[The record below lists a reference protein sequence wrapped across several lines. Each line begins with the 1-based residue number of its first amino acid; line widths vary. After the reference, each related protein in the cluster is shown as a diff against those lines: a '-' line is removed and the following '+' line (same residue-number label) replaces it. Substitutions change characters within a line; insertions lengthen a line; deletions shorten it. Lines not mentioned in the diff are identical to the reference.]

1 MKIPCSNCNQKLEI
15 PEELAGQ
22 TIECPACNTS
32 LLVPASE
39 APPAGSSPTIRLSS
53 PKDSPRPPRPKPTPG
68 EGELSALKSYTDEIT
83 RHGSGSEKS
92 LVFVRSLIGGAILV
106 VLILI
111 GQWIR
116 NDPWENSTVKAHRK
130 MVRIESAMVDK
141 FNAAESVDVQVNAIR
156 SAVGNLEKIDVDN
169 LPQDYG
175 DALLE
180 MIKGLKGWSMAL
192 KRGDPEKADEYDNMR
207 IGATMR
213 LNEIMKAKG
222 RY

>member
-68 EGELSALKSYTDEIT
+68 VGELSALKSYTDDIA

-92 LVFVRSLIGGAILV
+92 LMFVRSLIGGAILV

-111 GQWIR
+111 AQWIR
-116 NDPWENSTVKAHRK
+116 SDPWENSTIKAHRK
-130 MVRIESAMVDK
+130 IASIHSTLEDKLNAEESIND
-141 FNAAESVDVQVNAIR
+141 QVTAIN
-156 SAVGNLEKIDVDN
+156 SAVRKLEKIDVDD
-169 LPQDYG
+169 LSQEYG
-175 DALLE
+175 DSLLE
-180 MIKGLKGWSMAL
+180 LIKGWKGMSIAL
-192 KRGDPEKADEYDNMR
+192 KRGDLEKADEYSNT
-207 IGATMR
+207 IINASTR
-213 LNEIMKAKG
+213 LKEIIKSKG

>member
-32 LLVPASE
+32 LLVPRPE
-39 APPAGSSPTIRLSS
+39 APAPGSSPTIRLSS

-68 EGELSALKSYTDEIT
+68 VGELSALKSYTDDIA

-92 LVFVRSLIGGAILV
+92 LMFVRSLIGGAILI

-116 NDPWENSTVKAHRK
+116 SDPWESTTFKAHRK
-130 MVRIESAMVDK
+130 IASIHSTLKDEL
-141 FNAAESVDVQVNAIR
+141 NASKSVDVAVNAIR

-175 DALLE
+175 DALVE
-180 MIKGLKGWSMAL
+180 MIKGLKGLSIAL
-192 KRGDPEKADEYDNMR
+192 KRGEAEKADEYDNMI

>member
-32 LLVPASE
+32 LLVPRPE
-39 APPAGSSPTIRLSS
+39 APAPGSSPTIRLSS

-68 EGELSALKSYTDEIT
+68 GGELSALKSYTDDIA

-92 LVFVRSLIGGAILV
+92 LMFVRSLIGGAILI

-116 NDPWENSTVKAHRK
+116 SDPWESSTFKAHRK
-130 MVRIESAMVDK
+130 VASIHSDMVEKFIE
-141 FNAAESVDVQVNAIR
+141 AESGDVQLKAINSGIR
-156 SAVGNLEKIDVDN
+156 KLEKIDVDD
-169 LPQDYG
+169 LPQEYG
-175 DALLE
+175 DSLLE
-180 MIKGLKGWSMAL
+180 LIKGWKGMSIAL
-192 KRGDPEKADEYDNMR
+192 KRGDLEKADEYSNT
-207 IGATMR
+207 IINASTR
-213 LNEIMKAKG
+213 LKEIMKAKG

>member
-68 EGELSALKSYTDEIT
+68 VGELSALKSYTDDIA

-92 LVFVRSLIGGAILV
+92 LMFVRSLIGGAILI

-116 NDPWENSTVKAHRK
+116 SDPWESSTFKTHRK
-130 MVRIESAMVDK
+130 IVSIESTLHYSSKKV
-141 FNAAESVDVQVNAIR
+141 F
-156 SAVGNLEKIDVDN
+156 
-169 LPQDYG
+169 G
-175 DALLE
+175 DLT
-180 MIKGLKGWSMAL
+180 
-192 KRGDPEKADEYDNMR
+192 YCV
-207 IGATMR
+207 
-213 LNEIMKAKG
+213 
-222 RY
+222 